1 MRNRE
6 FTITLILLLC
16 ASISVFLITRRGEP
30 VVVATN
36 LENIPMKIMG
46 FNATKDSFPKSV
58 YKALNADC
66 NIYRHYVNP
75 DGYKVDLYIGYY
87 GTAKGG
93 RTPHNPY
100 ACLPAE
106 GWGIQKA
113 HEIVLHPTNY
123 SGGVAVNYIQAKTG
137 ESYETMLHWYQSDRN
152 KVLRT
157 GFEQNIQRFMGRVL
171 RNRNDGAF
179 VRVSVSSN
187 KSGLTKAD
195 KKVRVFAEALLNIL
209 PQYWPTEQ

>member
-6 FTITLILLLC
+6 FTIALIMLLI
-16 ASISVFLITRRGEP
+16 ANIVAFMITRRGEP

-36 LENIPMKIMG
+36 LEKLPMVILG
-46 FNATKDSFPKSV
+46 FKATNDSFPKSV
-58 YKALNADC
+58 YKELNADC

-75 DGYKVDLYIGYY
+75 DGRRVDLYIGYY

-113 HEIVLHPTNY
+113 HKVVLYPSNY
-123 SGGVAVNYIQAKTG
+123 PDGVAVNYIQAQMG
-137 ESYETMLHWYQSDRN
+137 ESYETVLHWYQSDRN

-157 GFEQNIQRFMGRVL
+157 GLEQNVQRFMGRVL

-187 KSGLTKAD
+187 KSGLVKAD
-195 KKVRVFAEALLNIL
+195 DTVRIFAKALLDVL